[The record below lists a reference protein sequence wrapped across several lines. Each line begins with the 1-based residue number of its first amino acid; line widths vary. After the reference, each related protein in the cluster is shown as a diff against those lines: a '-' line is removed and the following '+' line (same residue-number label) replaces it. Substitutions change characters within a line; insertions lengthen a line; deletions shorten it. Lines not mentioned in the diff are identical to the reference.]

1 MQADQP
7 IHTMPTQV
15 HHCRCALPYCALQ
28 GRFHVRAATRA
39 ARMCASLLAP
49 AGAWLVISAKE
60 PAKLLPI
67 VCSDNDGNAFPRK
80 LDAVKIEQLGNVYM
94 YVFKLAPP

>member
-1 MQADQP
+1 M
-7 IHTMPTQV
+7 
-15 HHCRCALPYCALQ
+15 
-28 GRFHVRAATRA
+28 
-39 ARMCASLLAP
+39 
-49 AGAWLVISAKE
+49 ISAKE

-94 YVFKLAPP
+94 YVFKLTPP